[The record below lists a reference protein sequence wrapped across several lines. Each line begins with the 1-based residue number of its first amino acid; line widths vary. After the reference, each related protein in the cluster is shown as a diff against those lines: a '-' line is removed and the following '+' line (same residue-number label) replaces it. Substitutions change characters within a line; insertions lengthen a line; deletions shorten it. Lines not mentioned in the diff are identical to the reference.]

1 MKCTRMKK
9 SKRSKL
15 VEVLSTK
22 IIDWAVFIIVAEM
35 FLAQNP
41 THLDMKISVN
51 PVQLEIES
59 DFASDAPVS
68 EMSE

>member
-15 VEVLSTK
+15 VKVLSTK